1 MSHVFRHQD
10 DPPSPY
16 YNWVEPDTGLVDND
30 VGARDAGGS
39 SDEGTDDAA
48 SNSSVA
54 KPEQRPGV
62 DFNADFPL
70 SDDEVLPGMREDS
83 DSEDEDDGSR
93 DGEGL
98 LDQDSGQAK
107 VPWPVAGARGRGGAR
122 RGAGGPGLIGIQVWW
137 VGRGVV

>member
-70 SDDEVLPGMREDS
+70 SDDEELPGLLRMDS
-83 DSEDEDDGSR
+83 DSEDE
-93 DGEGL
+93 
-98 LDQDSGQAK
+98 
-107 VPWPVAGARGRGGAR
+107 GAEMARACLTRILARLKYRGRWRGLGGGAG
-122 RGAGGPGLIGIQVWW
+122 RGAARAGPD
-137 VGRGVV
+137 